1 MMNNNFEAITF
12 TTFGYKDFTEN
23 LLKSIVLNKTDLNLN
38 VYALDKKVKITL
50 IKFII
55 RLQVSFRMIILKIL
69 WIKKMKI
76 LET

>member
-38 VYALDKKVKITL
+38 VYALDKKSENYQTLEPNIVHFNYVLGEEKIEL
-50 IKFII
+50 
-55 RLQVSFRMIILKIL
+55 M
-69 WIKKMKI
+69 KKYNEWY
-76 LET
+76 L